1 MAFSESKN
9 FQLDVADYIEAA
21 YERCGVI
28 PRTGYALD
36 SAKRSLKILFA
47 DWATRGLNRW
57 TIEQQTS
64 KLVAGVNT
72 YPLGDLTA
80 TVAASGSFTLGET
93 VTGGSSAATA
103 QVTAK
108 PSSTQLTLT
117 VPSGTFTAS
126 ETLTG
131 ATSGATTTLSAALSF
146 ENVQASIDVLS
157 GVLRQSTGATTQS
170 DTTLNRIS
178 RDQYLNLTNKL
189 TQAQP
194 TQFYVDRQ
202 ITPQIRFWATPD
214 QSDVYEFVYDR
225 LTRIDDADEYT
236 NDSEVPFRF
245 YPCLTA
251 GLAYYLSMKRNPQLT
266 QLLKAQ
272 YEEEFERAA
281 AEDRDRAGLSLIP
294 AKDFYGFINV

>member
-1 MAFSESKN
+1 
-9 FQLDVADYIEAA
+9 
-21 YERCGVI
+21 
-28 PRTGYALD
+28 
-36 SAKRSLKILFA
+36 
-47 DWATRGLNRW
+47 
-57 TIEQQTS
+57 
-64 KLVAGVNT
+64 
-72 YPLGDLTA
+72 
-80 TVAASGSFTLGET
+80 
-93 VTGGSSAATA
+93 
-103 QVTAK
+103 
-108 PSSTQLTLT
+108 LT

-214 QSDVYEFVYDR
+214 QSNVYEFVYDR
-225 LTRIDDADEYT
+225 LTRIDDADDYT